1 MSKKNKKI
9 EVKGTEVTIQSTN
22 AVDYI
27 SLTDIARFKDAKRTD
42 YIIQN
47 WLRNRNTIEF
57 LGIWEKLNNVNFNPI
72 EFEGF
77 RNRAGLNSFVLTSKQ
92 WIEKTNAIGLIAKAG
107 RYGGTY
113 AHKDIAFEFASWV
126 SVEFKLYLIKEFQ
139 RLKDEEYKLLGW
151 DIRRNLTKINYRIH
165 TDAIKENLTPQN
177 LTKQQV
183 SIIYASETDVLNMAL
198 FGKTAKQWR
207 KENKQ
212 EKGNIRDYA
221 NVTQLVCLSNLENLN
236 AVFINDGLLQNE
248 RLIKLNQIA
257 ISQMKILLNYSS
269 NKLLNS
275 TE

>member
-1 MSKKNKKI
+1 MSKKDKKI
-9 EVKGTEVTIQSTN
+9 EVKGTEITVQSTN

-92 WIEKTNAIGLIAKAG
+92 WIEKTNAIGLTAKAG
-107 RYGGTY
+107 RYGGT
-113 AHKDIAFEFASWV
+113 
-126 SVEFKLYLIKEFQ
+126 
-139 RLKDEEYKLLGW
+139 
-151 DIRRNLTKINYRIH
+151 
-165 TDAIKENLTPQN
+165 
-177 LTKQQV
+177 
-183 SIIYASETDVLNMAL
+183 
-198 FGKTAKQWR
+198 
-207 KENKQ
+207 
-212 EKGNIRDYA
+212 YA

-257 ISQMKILLNYSS
+257 ISQMEILLNYSS